1 MPQILYR
8 NSESVGVQ
16 RDSNEIHEA
25 AQFDTLAGFDF
36 PSRPAYFGFFGFR
49 REDESYSPTT
59 ADLNCSFVDGIN
71 SLHDDGERDSI
82 EKLSCV
88 DSVR

>member
-25 AQFDTLAGFDF
+25 AQFDT
-36 PSRPAYFGFFGFR
+36 
-49 REDESYSPTT
+49 
-59 ADLNCSFVDGIN
+59 
-71 SLHDDGERDSI
+71 
-82 EKLSCV
+82 
-88 DSVR
+88 